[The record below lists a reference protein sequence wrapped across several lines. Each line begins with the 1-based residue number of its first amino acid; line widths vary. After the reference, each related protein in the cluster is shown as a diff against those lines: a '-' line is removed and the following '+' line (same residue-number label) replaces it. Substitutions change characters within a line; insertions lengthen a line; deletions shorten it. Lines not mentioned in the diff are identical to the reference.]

1 MPAEGSALED
11 RLRQAIRQR
20 YGESRAAYYGI
31 SEEAFKE
38 HIAAVVMRYGAECS
52 AAERLELVA
61 SLHVE
66 DLMLA
71 RACSDGN
78 NAAWREFM
86 ERFRHPLHTIAK
98 QIARDDAAGLEL
110 ADGLYAELYG
120 LPNREGQ
127 RASKLRYYMGRG
139 SLQGWLRTV
148 LAREYVD
155 RCRSLAKDV
164 SLEEQMEAGV
174 GFAAK
179 DETEPSTGDGRVAAC
194 VEQMLG
200 ALSSEERFLLASY
213 YLDRRTLAEIGRQ
226 LSVHESTISR
236 KLDRLTESLRKRIW
250 HQLQENGLDARQSE
264 SLLAELDVRDLK
276 VDVEGRLRQERR
288 ARTF

>member
-200 ALSSEERFLLASY
+200 AFSSEERFLLASY
-213 YLDRRTLAEIGRQ
+213 YCKIGARWRRSDGNSACMSRQSAASSTGSRSHCGRESGINYRRTAWTRGNP
-226 LSVHESTISR
+226 SR
-236 KLDRLTESLRKRIW
+236 CWPS
-250 HQLQENGLDARQSE
+250 SM
-264 SLLAELDVRDLK
+264 
-276 VDVEGRLRQERR
+276 
-288 ARTF
+288 